1 MILIYVIFIMSTLI
15 KIAKSNSY
23 SGSLNTESLN
33 QNIILEFEK
42 LVSFIQLEIDNAKK
56 NNDKKLNIVN
66 SFRQKQIKNALNII
80 KKYPKKIT
88 EENLGEFNELPGIGK
103 GTINRIKEILKNGYL
118 SELSDFKTVVDPN
131 EKIIEEL
138 ESIVG
143 VGRTTALELVKQGI
157 TSVSDLKKKIKSNLV
172 HVNDKILLG
181 IKYYGKF
188 LDNIPR
194 EEITKVYKLIKKE
207 IDKLNKKYKLDDN
220 NKYIFEICGSYRR
233 EKLVSGDIDILVS
246 KLGTTMNNPDKINH
260 LDRLVKILKN
270 PIKLN
275 NNNPLLVDDITDK
288 NYETKYMGFA
298 KYKDNPYRRID
309 IRYVS
314 YDVYPSALLYFTG
327 SAELNLK
334 MRKIAKKLKLK
345 LSEYGLTKED
355 GTLIPITSEYD
366 VFKILKIEYLS
377 PNLR

>member
-1 MILIYVIFIMSTLI
+1 MSTLI